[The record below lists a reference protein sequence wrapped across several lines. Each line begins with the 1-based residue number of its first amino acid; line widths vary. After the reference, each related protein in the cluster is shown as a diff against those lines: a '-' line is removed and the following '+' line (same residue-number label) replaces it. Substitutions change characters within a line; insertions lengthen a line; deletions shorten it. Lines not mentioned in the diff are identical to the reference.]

1 LPLASGQKR
10 CCVANMKIRINR
22 DPAKDSPVDIEATNE
37 SAHPDAQPNHTW
49 SIRRTGFESI
59 RLNAHEFST
68 PDEAETALSKGFM
81 VSDHP
86 DAQKFAKELIETGW
100 AKEVRE

>member
-1 LPLASGQKR
+1 
-10 CCVANMKIRINR
+10 MKIRINR
-22 DPAKDSPVDIEATNE
+22 DPLKDSPVDIEATNK

-59 RLNAHEFST
+59 RLNAHEFAT
-68 PDEAETALSKGFM
+68 ADEAEAALSKGFK

-86 DAQKFAKELIETGW
+86 DAQVFAKELLDTGW
-100 AKEVRE
+100 AAEVKE

>member
-1 LPLASGQKR
+1 LPLASSQLR
-10 CCVANMKIRINR
+10 CCVAHMNIRINR
-22 DPAKDSPVDIEATNE
+22 DQAKDSPVDIEATNK

-59 RLNAHEFST
+59 RLNAHEFAT
-68 PDEAETALSKGFM
+68 ADEAEAALSKGFK

-86 DAQKFAKELIETGW
+86 DARKFVRELIDTGW
-100 AKEVRE
+100 ATEVGE

>member
-1 LPLASGQKR
+1 
-10 CCVANMKIRINR
+10 MKIRINR
-22 DPAKDSPVDIEATNE
+22 DPANDSPVDIEATNK

-68 PDEAETALSKGFM
+68 PDEAETALSKGFV